1 MAFTHYNGIA
11 VLELKPMTHDETVEP
26 TKKLTKKT
34 EPPPADEPIVTG
46 GEVTITIGADAGKRF
61 SNTGELIEE

>member
-11 VLELKPMTHDETVEP
+11 VLELKPMTSEEIEP
-26 TKKLTKKT
+26 TKKLTKKP
-34 EPPPADEPIVTG
+34 EPPITDEPIVTG
-46 GEVTITIGADAGKRF
+46 GEITVTVGADAGKRF